1 MKILDFDHGRTK
13 LDKINNYLEET
24 FGFSIKQ
31 NSITPKALQNIL
43 LKVKN
48 KQSEIVNESN
58 VTDFHKHPE
67 YAKTI
72 MIAEA
77 LTIMLKEIAPTQ
89 RKMKAK
95 VKESKMTKKV
105 QEHEAK
111 LPHRHLT
118 KGDVDADRHASDRY
132 VAKQLKKRAT
142 PPEQHLNK
150 LGDSVNPRSVT
161 LENFRNLMEQDL
173 DQAELVL
180 ASKDMVD
187 RLQKMAE
194 DLASMQ
200 VEDLM
205 PLVDAMRESFGTEQA
220 NMFSQTADAILGA
233 ALETIKTTREGMDQ
247 AVLVL
252 TGEGAPTNDMMG
264 GEMPPAGDMS
274 APLPGEEMVVPAE
287 DEFAGDEA
295 AAGVEGDPL
304 GRIPKESVQLA
315 KTLLL
320 QHAQNGKLSKASI
333 KEAAQILAQ
342 KKKFILT
349 KNQLRSL
356 YEGDLI
362 TDPDAG
368 KKKGAAFGQGVK
380 DVVQLVKDTGMS
392 IADAWDSVQEFI
404 KDQHRQGSR
413 RPEDFGGEPAPRITS
428 WRQADKMRRQKLMRY
443 AEIQKRRD
451 GSPSQASKDYATLGV
466 DAANYVY
473 DKTVGAA
480 NYVSDEFGDV
490 VDATGDFVT
499 TAIDTATDNSTPDSR
514 RAIASSNMD
523 NSTKTKVSKPK
534 GYKVR

>member
-31 NSITPKALQNIL
+31 DSITPKVLQNIL
-43 LKVKN
+43 LKVKD

-77 LTIMLKEIAPTQ
+77 LAIMLKEIAPTQ
-89 RKMKAK
+89 RKIKVK
-95 VKESKMTKKV
+95 VKESKMAKKV
-105 QEHEAK
+105 QEHKTATPHKHPHTKMEAK
-111 LPHRHLT
+111 A
-118 KGDVDADRHASDRY
+118 V
-132 VAKQLKKRAT
+132 KK
-142 PPEQHLNK
+142 EK
-150 LGDSVNPRSVT
+150 IEEVKKDVNPRSVT
-161 LENFRNLMEQDL
+161 LENFRTLMEQDL

-220 NMFSQTADAILGA
+220 NMFSQTADTILAA

-264 GEMPPAGDMS
+264 GEMPAGDMS
-274 APLPGEEMVVPAE
+274 EPMAGEEMAIPTE

-342 KKKFILT
+342 KK
-349 KNQLRSL
+349 NQ
-356 YEGDLI
+356 
-362 TDPDAG
+362 
-368 KKKGAAFGQGVK
+368 
-380 DVVQLVKDTGMS
+380 
-392 IADAWDSVQEFI
+392 
-404 KDQHRQGSR
+404 
-413 RPEDFGGEPAPRITS
+413 
-428 WRQADKMRRQKLMRY
+428 
-443 AEIQKRRD
+443 
-451 GSPSQASKDYATLGV
+451 
-466 DAANYVY
+466 
-473 DKTVGAA
+473 
-480 NYVSDEFGDV
+480 
-490 VDATGDFVT
+490 
-499 TAIDTATDNSTPDSR
+499 
-514 RAIASSNMD
+514 
-523 NSTKTKVSKPK
+523 
-534 GYKVR
+534 